1 MTGTTTRLRATR
13 TWGRRRGVVALAALA
28 VVATAATACGSS
40 DTALGGGEVDPN
52 NVVVA
57 SANFPENELLAEIY
71 AGGLEAAGVTVS
83 KKLNIGAR
91 EVYLGA
97 MQNGEIS
104 VIPDY
109 TGNLLLQYDQAATAA
124 SSDEVYTALQA
135 ALPSDLKVLEPSP
148 AEDKDVLAVTPE
160 TAQQYGATS
169 IADLAPVCSQLV
181 VGGSGSFET
190 RQAGLV
196 GLTEKYGCTFQR
208 FQALDTGGPLTVQAL
223 KDGSVQAADL
233 YSTDPSLV
241 DGTFVSLADPE
252 NVFPAQNVVPLYKDG
267 ALSDAGKEKLNAIS
281 AALDTTTLA
290 SLLRQVTV
298 DNQPAQ
304 TVAQEWLSSKGL
316 V

>member
-1 MTGTTTRLRATR
+1 MTRTRTRLRA
-13 TWGRRRGVVALAALA
+13 GRGRGVVALAALA

-40 DTALGGGEVDPN
+40 DTALGGGQASQD
-52 NVVVA
+52 NVIVG

-71 AGGLEAAGVTVS
+71 AGGLQAAGVNVT

-91 EVYLGA
+91 EIYLGA

-109 TGNLLLQYDQAATAA
+109 TGNLLLQYDKAATAA

-135 ALPSDLKVLEPSP
+135 ALPQDLKVLEYSP
-148 AEDKDVLAVTPE
+148 AEDKDVVAVTPE
-160 TAQQYGATS
+160 TAQQYNLKS
-169 IADLAPVCSQLV
+169 IEDMVPVCGQFV

-196 GLTEKYGCTFQR
+196 GLKDKYGCTFQR

-223 KDGSVQAADL
+223 KDGTVQAADL
-233 YSTDPSLV
+233 YSTDPTLV
-241 DGTFVSLADPE
+241 DGTFVSLADPK

-267 ALSDAGKEKLNAIS
+267 SLSDAAKSKLNDIS
-281 AALDTTTLA
+281 KALDTATLA
-290 SLLRQVTV
+290 SLLRQVSV

-304 TVAQEWLSSKGL
+304 TVAGQFLKDKGL
-316 V
+316 G